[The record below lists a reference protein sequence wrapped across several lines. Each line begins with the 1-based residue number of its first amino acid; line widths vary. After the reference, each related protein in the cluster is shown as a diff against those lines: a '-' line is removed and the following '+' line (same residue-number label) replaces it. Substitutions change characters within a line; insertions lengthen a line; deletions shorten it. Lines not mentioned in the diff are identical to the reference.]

1 MRVLGFD
8 NALSDLVQDLTIAK
22 VVPLLERAAEQIK
35 GDLIHLIKLLF
46 IFVSFDSGDNG
57 WDNFA
62 RASHQIHMSCPI
74 YATFLQFVEFLVLV
88 RIQWK
93 LLDCE
98 AEVLVDTFEIDLDYD
113 DYRQEYHT

>member
-57 WDNFA
+57 
-62 RASHQIHMSCPI
+62 
-74 YATFLQFVEFLVLV
+74 
-88 RIQWK
+88 
-93 LLDCE
+93 
-98 AEVLVDTFEIDLDYD
+98 
-113 DYRQEYHT
+113 